1 MMRILLVGLGNV
13 GQGLLTL
20 LHDKAE
26 SLQQREA
33 FSAQIV
39 GVVTGRRGTLYHP
52 DGLNIAALLDAAAR
66 GTLDAYPD
74 SPALRRD
81 LPALT
86 LIRDAAADVLVEA
99 SPSNFNDAQPALD
112 YCYAALE
119 SGKHVVMANKG
130 PIALAHD
137 ELMRRAALLGKQVLF
152 EGTVMAGTPSIRLA
166 REGLRGAQLLSA
178 RGILNGTTN
187 YILTQMENG
196 LPYADALQQAQ
207 ALGYAET
214 DPSGDV
220 EGWDAAGKVL
230 ILAAALFGHPLKLAE
245 IDVQGITHLTPA
257 DIESARAAGERW
269 KLIATLT
276 PHAASVKP
284 QRIPISDPLA
294 GVSGATNAI
303 TYETDTLGA
312 VTLIGRGAGRI
323 ETGYALLADLLS
335 LPRG

>member
-1 MMRILLVGLGNV
+1 MQIILIGLGNV

-20 LHDKAE
+20 LNDKAE
-26 SLQQREA
+26 SLKQREGFEA
-33 FSAQIV
+33 RIV
-39 GVVTGRRGTLYHP
+39 GVVTARRGTLYHP
-52 DGLNIAALLDAAAR
+52 DGLDIPALLESAAQ
-66 GTLDAYPD
+66 GKFDAYPD

-81 LPALT
+81 LPPRT
-86 LIRDAAADVLVEA
+86 LIQQPADVLVEA
-99 SPSNFNDAQPALD
+99 SPSNFTDAQPALD
-112 YCYAALE
+112 YCITALE

-130 PIALAHD
+130 PVALAYAD
-137 ELMRRAALLGKQVLF
+137 LMRRAESAHKHVLF

-166 REGLRGAQLLSA
+166 REALRGADITSA

-187 YILTQMENG
+187 YILTQIESG
-196 LPYADALQQAQ
+196 LAYADALQQAQ

-214 DPSGDV
+214 DPRGDV

-230 ILAAALFGHPLKLAE
+230 ILSAALFGQALTLSQVE
-245 IDVQGITHLTPA
+245 VQGITHLTPA
-257 DIESARAAGERW
+257 DIDAARTHGERW

-276 PHAASVKP
+276 PQHASVKP
-284 QRIPISDPLA
+284 QRIPLSDPLA
-294 GVSGATNAI
+294 AVSGATNAI

-335 LPRG
+335 LSRG